1 VLQPTPAFRLAALP
15 TSGGHSHEAVQWL
28 LKRHC
33 SRTPAQLGWLDVSL
47 CVVSLAREIRLAL
60 RAC

>member
-1 VLQPTPAFRLAALP
+1 MASQAALFTH
-15 TSGGHSHEAVQWL
+15 TS
-28 LKRHC
+28 
-33 SRTPAQLGWLDVSL
+33 QLGWLDVWL